1 MPLFNT
7 THPSY
12 APHYLREQVDQ
23 LPVPDTTAPSRPKV
37 RTDFGQSTTASAI
50 VSDRPAALS
59 TYNLVGY
66 FSTVRAAL
74 VINSLS
80 MGAFAAGGLPRYLAA
95 QLPTAD
101 DPSPTANAAAT
112 AYANH
117 KTMSYLPAQLAPTQQ
132 QFATLNDPTKREDA
146 MTSLSETLNGNST
159 GIPQTLDNVNANNL
173 PLIPYAPS
181 VPPWG
186 GVLCNQSQFG
196 VTIKTNTVALN
207 PGTGTTLLAP
217 TNVPGFVT
225 Q

>member
-12 APHYLREQVDQ
+12 TPHYLREQVRD
-23 LPVPDTTAPSRPKV
+23 PVAPANNTPVRPKI
-37 RTDFGQSTTASAI
+37 RSDFGQNVKASAI
-50 VSDRPAALS
+50 RSDQPATLT
-59 TYNLVGY
+59 TYSLAGY

-74 VINSLS
+74 TVNALSL
-80 MGAFAAGGLPRYLAA
+80 GAFASGGLPRYLAS

-101 DPSPTANAAAT
+101 DPAPTADSAGT
-112 AYANH
+112 AFTNL
-117 KTMSYLPAQLAPTQQ
+117 KTMSYLPPQLTPTPQ
-132 QFATLNDPTKREDA
+132 QFKSLHDPTKREA
-146 MTSLSETLNGNST
+146 SLTSLSDSINGST
-159 GIPQTLDNVNANNL
+159 RGVPQTVDTPLTNNL
-173 PLIPYAPS
+173 PLIPYVPS

-196 VTIKTNTVALN
+196 VTIKTNAVALN

-217 TNVPGFVT
+217 TNVPGFVA